1 MPAGAGRPWSA
12 LLVPGQPVE
21 LPRLGGAALRLTL
34 AAIVGAEGESG
45 QDGGAVLSV
54 ILPGR
59 RGTGECSFALAR
71 IRAAPGAG
79 AHPVAH
85 VRALVGC
92 GKGARLVAVGGSVVV
107 AGRIEAGVLRQ
118 AGAPGPAGSAGAA
131 GAAPS
136 AAEPAPAPREG
147 AAAAQAPRPR
157 TEEERLDLVEEHLR
171 KRGRTP
177 LRALGNAV
185 PAPRR
190 ARGLKAAL
198 LQQRWRFLVDLQ
210 GCVDLNR
217 ARRWRW
223 RSQPTASGALQ
234 AAAAAAERRG
244 GAAAVRG
251 GRAADGPEWQKA
263 QRGLPG
269 LPHCWRKR
277 VCARAARAT
286 EASFSRVAAA
296 RERKN
301 VIHRASRS
309 AAGGCKPERLGAAT
323 LTATAS

>member
-118 AGAPGPAGSAGAA
+118 AGAPGPAGSAGRGCRAGPEAQDGGGAPGPRRGAPPQAGPHAPA
-131 GAAPS
+131 GAGQRRAS
-136 AAEPAPAPREG
+136 AAARPGPEG
-147 AAAAQAPRPR
+147 R
-157 TEEERLDLVEEHLR
+157 
-171 KRGRTP
+171 
-177 LRALGNAV
+177 
-185 PAPRR
+185 
-190 ARGLKAAL
+190 
-198 LQQRWRFLVDLQ
+198 
-210 GCVDLNR
+210 
-217 ARRWRW
+217 
-223 RSQPTASGALQ
+223 
-234 AAAAAAERRG
+234 AAAAAVALPGGPAGLRGPEPRPPLALAVAAHCERRPAG
-244 GAAAVRG
+244 GGGG
-251 GRAADGPEWQKA
+251 GRAAGWGGGGA
-263 QRGLPG
+263 WRPG
-269 LPHCWRKR
+269 R
-277 VCARAARAT
+277 
-286 EASFSRVAAA
+286 
-296 RERKN
+296 
-301 VIHRASRS
+301 
-309 AAGGCKPERLGAAT
+309 
-323 LTATAS
+323 